1 MLSKGPPDLSPENF
15 RLTAQFSEPR
25 LRIPF
30 CCTIKKTST
39 ISACFFNGGDG
50 GILLLL
56 SKGTLYLSP
65 KNFRLTAQ
73 FLEPRIRI
81 PFCCMIKK
89 TSTKSACLFNGGD
102 GGILLLLSKGP
113 PDLSPENFRLT
124 AQFSEPRLRIPFCC
138 TIKKTSTKS
147 ACFFNGGDGGIRT
160 HVPQGAS

>member
-1 MLSKGPPDLSPENF
+1 MIKKTSTKSACLFNGGDGGILLLLSKGTPYLSPENF

-56 SKGTLYLSP
+56 SKG
-65 KNFRLTAQ
+65 
-73 FLEPRIRI
+73 
-81 PFCCMIKK
+81 
-89 TSTKSACLFNGGD
+89 
-102 GGILLLLSKGP
+102 P

-124 AQFSEPRLRIPFCC
+124 AQFSEPRLRIPFYC
-138 TIKKTSTKS
+138 TIKKTSTKVLAFLMAEMVGFEPTS
-147 ACFFNGGDGGIRT
+147 LRGHHDFESC
-160 HVPQGAS
+160 PL